1 MTIQELKELAE
12 VLSKLKQDNLDIDI
26 NVTIKSKGIPQIYY
40 PDWTWSPF
48 EDSGK
53 KYWFPGT
60 ITCSNVNSG
69 SVKIETKTKQNK

>member
-1 MTIQELKELAE
+1 MTIEELKELAE
-12 VLSKLKQDNLDIDI
+12 VLSKLKQDNLDIDIDI

-48 EDSGK
+48 KGSGE

-60 ITCSNVNSG
+60 ITCSNINPEPIKS
-69 SVKIETKTKQNK
+69 K

>member
-1 MTIQELKELAE
+1 MTIEELKELAE

-48 EDSGK
+48 KGSGE
-53 KYWFPGT
+53 KYWFPET
-60 ITCSNVNSG
+60 ITCSNINPEPIKS
-69 SVKIETKTKQNK
+69 K

>member
-1 MTIQELKELAE
+1 MTIEELKELAE

-26 NVTIKSKGIPQIYY
+26 NVTIKSKGIPQIYC

-53 KYWFPGT
+53 STGFLELLL
-60 ITCSNVNSG
+60 VLM
-69 SVKIETKTKQNK
+69 

>member
-1 MTIQELKELAE
+1 MTIEELKELAE
-12 VLSKLKQDNLDIDI
+12 VLSKLKQDNLDMDI

-53 KYWFPGT
+53 KY
-60 ITCSNVNSG
+60 
-69 SVKIETKTKQNK
+69 